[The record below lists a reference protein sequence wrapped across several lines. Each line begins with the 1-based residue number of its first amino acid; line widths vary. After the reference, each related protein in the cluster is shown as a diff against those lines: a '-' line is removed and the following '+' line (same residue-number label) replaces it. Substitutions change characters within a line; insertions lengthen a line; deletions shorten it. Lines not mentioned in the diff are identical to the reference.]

1 MKDTNEIEKQLAR
14 KADAY
19 IEQKANEMYAI
30 HKEIADFVGTRTN
43 FIDYI
48 THFNSYDSAAPENK
62 DNHTAYDDA
71 NQKKKKYRKELEMKD
86 KKRHVAKNKKEI
98 ITKYKERH
106 VIKER

>member
-30 HKEIADFVGTRTN
+30 HLEIARFVGTSTN

-48 THFNSYDSAAPENK
+48 THFNSYDSASPENK
-62 DNHTAYDDA
+62 DNHTAYADA
-71 NQKKKKYRKELEMKD
+71 HQTKKKYRIELELNYKKRLVAKYTKELL
-86 KKRHVAKNKKEI
+86 
-98 ITKYKERH
+98 TKLDIFE
-106 VIKER
+106 

>member
-30 HKEIADFVGTRTN
+30 HKEIAEFVGTSTN

-62 DNHTAYDDA
+62 DNHTAYADA
-71 NQKKKKYRKELEMKD
+71 HQTKKKYRIELELNYKKRLVAKYTKELIMKLD
-86 KKRHVAKNKKEI
+86 IFE
-98 ITKYKERH
+98 
-106 VIKER
+106 